1 MWLRDNAHVWSG
13 GACGFVP
20 MVAVVRSAAAWWH
33 AHVVFW
39 CAHVKE
45 EEDDKVKKAPFIRE
59 KEETTC
65 MSWKDL
71 STAIAQQVSAGAPNA
86 IAKEVRR

>member
-1 MWLRDNAHVWSG
+1 M
-13 GACGFVP
+13 
-20 MVAVVRSAAAWWH
+20 
-33 AHVVFW
+33 
-39 CAHVKE
+39 KE